1 MLLFGDE
8 KKPKG
13 RPWAPAAWMVAK
25 TSATATAA
33 TPACCPARNL
43 GSVGIIGISS
53 LVLLA
58 NVC

>member
-1 MLLFGDE
+1 MKRFH
-8 KKPKG
+8 P
-13 RPWAPAAWMVAK
+13 ASPAAWIVAK

-53 LVLLA
+53 LVYIWL
-58 NVC
+58 VYE